1 MKLCDIKRNNPY
13 IFNSWRGILHTEK
26 GKRVGT
32 SEEWK
37 DFLTFFNDVSST
49 YRKGLVLRR
58 LYKDNVIPCCI
69 ECDKARSDY
78 FFILKR

>member
-13 IFNSWRGILHTEK
+13 IFNSWRGILYTEK

-37 DFLTFFNDVSST
+37 DFLTFFNDVSPT
-49 YRKGLVLRR
+49 YRKGYIKINHFLKKI
-58 LYKDNVIPCCI
+58 LYGL
-69 ECDKARSDY
+69 
-78 FFILKR
+78 LKRKLHY

>member
-13 IFNSWRGILHTEK
+13 IFNSWRGILYTEK

-37 DFLTFFNDVSST
+37 DFLTFFNSVEEIIFGKLKIRKRPTINVASLST
-49 YRKGLVLRR
+49 EGIQKIMLFHV
-58 LYKDNVIPCCI
+58 V
-69 ECDKARSDY
+69 
-78 FFILKR
+78 

>member
-13 IFNSWRGILHTEK
+13 IFNSWRGILYTEK

-37 DFLTFFNDVSST
+37 DFLTFFNDVSPT
-49 YRKGLVLRR
+49 YRKGRDLL
-58 LYKDNVIPCCI
+58 
-69 ECDKARSDY
+69 
-78 FFILKR
+78 